1 LKGGTLFIS
10 RTTAIFS
17 WLENAFV
24 DSGFRDITVSSLDRD
39 ALAFQLNELK
49 PGNVFI
55 NSEYYSGVTPYM
67 IGELLVKFPKLKI
80 TIVNFGNVPDSLAV
94 RFIFHGAI
102 SYLDFND
109 GPDEFRKAL
118 KIIYSGEKYYSP
130 GIDWQ
135 IKTSDEFPKLTRKVT
150 NREWQVLFLVC
161 NGFKDAQIA
170 ANLAISRRTVDTHIN
185 NLYTIF
191 DVNKR
196 EDLLRKAI
204 CLGWIRKEHL
214 CFHGTDIEIPCHP
227 SREKVN

>member
-10 RTTAIFS
+10 RTTAIFL
-17 WLENAFV
+17 WLKSVFDDN
-24 DSGFRDITVSSLDRD
+24 GFRDVTVSSLDRD
-39 ALAFQLNELK
+39 APAFQLNELK

-80 TIVNFGNVPDSLAV
+80 AFVNFGNFSDSLAV

-118 KIIYSGEKYYSP
+118 KMIYSGEKYYSP

-135 IKTSDEFPKLTRKVT
+135 IKTLDEFPKLTREVT
-150 NREWQVLFLVC
+150 NREWQVLLAKPIRFNTPRLAAAVNGSVFLELL
-161 NGFKDAQIA
+161 IA
-170 ANLAISRRTVDTHIN
+170 
-185 NLYTIF
+185 
-191 DVNKR
+191 
-196 EDLLRKAI
+196 
-204 CLGWIRKEHL
+204 
-214 CFHGTDIEIPCHP
+214 
-227 SREKVN
+227 